1 MKILL
6 IDDRRFLEGARIAR
20 NFADGI
26 AALQEEKFDILYL
39 DHDLGDFSGPEGRE
53 LTGYTV
59 ACWLEANPEHLP
71 DKLLLV
77 SDNTVGQGR
86 IRLALEKYYGRIERV
101 RIATLEENDDE
112 PAAS

>member
-6 IDDRRFLEGARIAR
+6 IDDKRNLEGARIAR

-26 AALQEEKFDILYL
+26 AALQEECFDILYL
-39 DHDLGDFSGPEGRE
+39 DHDLGDFSGPAHNPE

-71 DKLLLV
+71 KQLVLV
-77 SDNTVGQGR
+77 SDNTVGQNK
-86 IRLALEKYYGRIERV
+86 IRLALEKHYGRINRV
-101 RIATLEENDDE
+101 RI
-112 PAAS
+112 